1 MCEIMIS
8 CLFKLHNFPEW
19 DAGLIRVCL
28 LLCLQAQCQEVRKR
42 KELELQILMESIRGW
57 EGEGIKTLGS
67 VLYMSQVLIQNH
79 GAEVNV
85 IK

>member
-1 MCEIMIS
+1 ML
-8 CLFKLHNFPEW
+8 CLF
-19 DAGLIRVCL
+19 VCL

-85 IK
+85 IRDTQSNKLYLHLKS